1 MAVAPGII
9 DQEISAGGQWDGS
22 APPGAPTDSLGIR
35 TYPAAATGG
44 RFDLPWA
51 ASDSSFETYII
62 EKIMIDFGTSGT
74 NSVEIVDA
82 GSRKFVLATPGAG
95 LYLFTGPLELAW
107 DEHIEVTSLVNA
119 SATHGRVHARP
130 GRSRPAS
137 F

>member
-22 APPGAPTDSLGIR
+22 VPPGAPTDALGIR

-44 RFDLPWA
+44 KFDLPWVG
-51 ASDSSFETYII
+51 SSSSFETYVVD
-62 EKIMIDFGTSGT
+62 KIMVDFGTSGT
-74 NSVEIVDA
+74 NTVKIVNA
-82 GSRKFVLATPGAG
+82 AAQAFELAAPGAG

-119 SATHGRVHARP
+119 SVMRARVHGRP
-130 GRSRPAS
+130 GRARPVE